1 MTEIKTINQI
11 RDEGLAALIKA
22 LGPGDAIRYIN
33 SFEQGTGDY
42 SEENTRTWMKS
53 LMLLLPESKIVP
65 NRKKI

>member
-33 SFEQGTGDY
+33 SFEQGTGNY
-42 SEENTRTWMKS
+42 SEEKYQNMDEEFDAVVARIKNRTEPK
-53 LMLLLPESKIVP
+53 
-65 NRKKI
+65 

>member
-33 SFEQGTGDY
+33 SFEQGTGNY
-42 SEENTRTWMKS
+42 SEEKYQNMDEEFDAVVARIKNRTELKD
-53 LMLLLPESKIVP
+53 I
-65 NRKKI
+65 